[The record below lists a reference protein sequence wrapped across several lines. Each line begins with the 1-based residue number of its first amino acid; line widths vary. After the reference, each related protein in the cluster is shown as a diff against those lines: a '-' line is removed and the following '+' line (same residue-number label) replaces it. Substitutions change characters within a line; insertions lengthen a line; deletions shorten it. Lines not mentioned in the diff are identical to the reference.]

1 MKPLKFRILFKINTD
16 VFRNLIIIIM
26 RLALMAQAEERD
38 LSVLLLS
45 QITLHLYCI
54 MFYWNIH

>member
-1 MKPLKFRILFKINTD
+1 
-16 VFRNLIIIIM
+16 M